1 MSTNAKKSSFFAFV
15 ERKYLHG
22 AKRHKGSA
30 KFRLSE
36 KKDFLFW
43 YLKKNCIFAQS
54 NYHLKEN
61 NMSTKALSG
70 LLEYLY
76 GTLSINN
83 MRWVGEHL
91 IEHAKK
97 EEEERLRPYTMEE
110 IDDMLDEAEAAFEA
124 GEYLSQDEVFHHE
137 KNTMAEN
144 AK

>member
-1 MSTNAKKSSFFAFV
+1 
-15 ERKYLHG
+15 
-22 AKRHKGSA
+22 
-30 KFRLSE
+30 
-36 KKDFLFW
+36 
-43 YLKKNCIFAQS
+43 
-54 NYHLKEN
+54 
-61 NMSTKALSG
+61 MSTKALSG